1 MDEGCESISLEKF
14 ENRTKIFSK
23 IYQAIC
29 YGLVRLLLGFMFLLQ
44 SRNVKKKR
52 YY

>member
-1 MDEGCESISLEKF
+1 MNNSIEEF
-14 ENRTKIFSK
+14 ENRSNIFSK

-29 YGLVRLLLGFMFLLQ
+29 YGLVRLLLKFMFLLQ